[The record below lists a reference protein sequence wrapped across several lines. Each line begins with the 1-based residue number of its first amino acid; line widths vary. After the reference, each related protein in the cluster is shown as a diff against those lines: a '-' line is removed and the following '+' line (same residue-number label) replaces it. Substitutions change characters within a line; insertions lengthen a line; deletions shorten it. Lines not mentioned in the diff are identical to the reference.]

1 MLSARDSTTDDVLT
15 SAEAGGKVIRGS
27 AVRVIANVAGT
38 VLGLA
43 TATLLLRHLGVDDS
57 GRYVTV
63 LSLVGIAV
71 AVVDTGLNV
80 TASNQLAL
88 RAPDDR
94 RPLVANIL
102 GQRLLAMPL
111 ALGAIVAFAALA
123 DYPAEMVAGT
133 ALAGVGVFIVAAANA
148 LLLPLAVE
156 LRNAGLAF
164 VDFLRQA
171 VTLVGVA
178 VLVALGSQLTPF
190 FALQIV
196 VGLAVIAVTPLLV
209 GYRRNRPAAVRPGL
223 PDDAVQPRPA
233 DRAGARPGTDL
244 LPAGH
249 RPHVADLLRR
259 ADWVLRRVAAGDG
272 SSDRDSVPGGRRR
285 ATDADG
291 GCAGRPVATALCGG
305 GARRGCGAGGVLAI
319 LVVVPLAE
327 PVMEIIGGEAF
338 GPAGAVLRIQVAA
351 LMFIA
356 LNQIWTVS
364 LIATGQQRQLILAN
378 GLGLLGL
385 GVFAAVLVPAF
396 EAEGGAAA
404 TVLGDALLAG
414 LIYWRLHRHTGRVM
428 VGAPFLA
435 KVAGAAAIAS
445 IPLVVGLPALVAALL
460 AGALFVGV
468 GLVDRHGA
476 QGAARPGHGA
486 RPALGPARSRT
497 RLAATAPGAPR
508 EPGEP
513 VARQPPP
520 LLVVAGAVVRDQ
532 QVLLVSAAKRRA
544 LHPAVG

>member
-1 MLSARDSTTDDVLT
+1 MTDDVLT
-15 SAEAGGKVIRGS
+15 SAEAGGRVIRGS
-27 AVRVIANVAGT
+27 AVRVAANLAGT
-38 VLGLA
+38 VLGVA
-43 TATLLLRHLGVDDS
+43 TATLLLRHLGVEDS

-88 RAPDDR
+88 RAPEDR

-102 GQRLLAMPL
+102 AQRLMAMPV

-123 DYPAEMVAGT
+123 DYPSEMVAGT

-178 VLVALGSQLTPF
+178 VLVAIGAELTPF

-196 VGLAVIAVTPLLV
+196 VGLAVVAVTPVLV
-209 GYRRNRPAAVRPGL
+209 GIGGLVRP
-223 PDDAVQPRPA
+223 RF
-233 DRAGARPGTDL
+233 
-244 LPAGH
+244 
-249 RPHVADLLRR
+249 
-259 ADWVLRRVAAGDG
+259 
-272 SSDRDSVPGGRRR
+272 DRDDQRTLFNRALPIALALALGQIYFRLVIILMSLISSAEQTGYFGGSLR
-285 ATDADG
+285 AMEALIVLPYLV
-291 GCAGRPVATALCGG
+291 AGVALPMLTAAARDDRSRLRYAVAGLG
-305 GARRGCGAGGVLAI
+305 EGAVLAGVLAI
-319 LVVVPLAE
+319 LVVIPLAE
-327 PVMEIIGGEAF
+327 PVMELIGGEAF
-338 GPAGAVLRIQVAA
+338 APSGDVLRIQVAA

-364 LIATGQQRQLILAN
+364 LIAVGRQRQLILAN

-404 TVLGDALLAG
+404 TVMGDALLAG
-414 LIYWRLHRHTGRVM
+414 LIYWRLRRYTGDVI

-435 KVAGAAAIAS
+435 KVAAAAAIAA
-445 IPLVVGLPALVAALL
+445 IPIVIGPPAIVAAIL
-460 AGALFVGV
+460 AAALFVG
-468 GLVDRHGA
+468 
-476 QGAARPGHGA
+476 
-486 RPALGPARSRT
+486 
-497 RLAATAPGAPR
+497 
-508 EPGEP
+508 
-513 VARQPPP
+513 
-520 LLVVAGAVVRDQ
+520 AGWSIGMVPKELRDQ
-532 QVLLVSAAKRRA
+532 VTA
-544 LHPAVG
+544 LRGLRSGRDDDRD

>member
-1 MLSARDSTTDDVLT
+1 MLSAGDSTTDDVLT
-15 SAEAGGKVIRGS
+15 SAEAGGRVIRGS
-27 AVRVIANVAGT
+27 AVRVAANVAGT

-43 TATLLLRHLGVDDS
+43 TATLLLRHLGVEDS

-88 RAPDDR
+88 RAPADR

-102 GQRLLAMPL
+102 GQRLLVMPA

-133 ALAGVGVFIVAAANA
+133 ALAGLGVFLVAAANA

-178 VLVALGSQLTPF
+178 VLVALGSELTPF

-196 VGLAVIAVTPLLV
+196 VGLAVVAVTPMLV
-209 GYRRNRPAAVRPGL
+209 GIGGIVRPRFDREDQRTLFNRALPIAVALALGQVYFRLVIILMSLISSAEETGFFGGSLRAMEALIVIPYLVAGVALPMLTAAARDDRSRLRYAVAGL
-223 PDDAVQPRPA
+223 GEGAVI
-233 DRAGARPGTDL
+233 
-244 LPAGH
+244 
-249 RPHVADLLRR
+249 
-259 ADWVLRRVAAGDG
+259 
-272 SSDRDSVPGGRRR
+272 
-285 ATDADG
+285 
-291 GCAGRPVATALCGG
+291 
-305 GARRGCGAGGVLAI
+305 GGVLAI
-319 LVVVPLAE
+319 LVVIPLAE
-327 PVMEIIGGEAF
+327 PVMELIGGEAF
-338 GPAGAVLRIQVAA
+338 GPSGDVLRIQVVA

-356 LNQIWTVS
+356 LNQIWTAS
-364 LIATGQQRQLILAN
+364 LISIGQQRQLIFAN
-378 GLGLLGL
+378 AVGLVGL

-396 EAEGGAAA
+396 DAEGGAAA

-414 LIYWRLHRHTGRVM
+414 VIYWRLHSDLGRVM

-435 KVAGAAAIAS
+435 RVAAAAAVACV
-445 IPLVVGLPALVAALL
+445 PLVLGLPPLVEAVLAAALF
-460 AGALFVGV
+460 AGV
-468 GLVDRHGA
+468 GWSIGMVPKEL
-476 QGAARPGHGA
+476 
-486 RPALGPARSRT
+486 
-497 RLAATAPGAPR
+497 
-508 EPGEP
+508 
-513 VARQPPP
+513 
-520 LLVVAGAVVRDQ
+520 RDQ
-532 QVLLVSAAKRRA
+532 VTTLGGLRNDRGGEA
-544 LHPAVG
+544 G